1 MIKKSLFVA
10 VSFATILSLFGC
22 NTTDQGKDGLIND
35 DTVRNVSY
43 ENEMDNNM
51 NDVTQEKKRD
61 QYAESRM
68 EVANG
73 AADRVNA
80 LSEVKNA
87 NVVIM
92 NRDAYVAAV
101 LEDKKE
107 GKLTKE
113 METKIADE
121 VKKSNNNIQEVY
133 VSTNPDFVDRMNS
146 YVNKLE
152 DGHPITGIINEFN
165 EVVRRVFPNNR

>member
-10 VSFATILSLFGC
+10 ASFATTLSLFGC

-43 ENEMDNNM
+43 ENETDNNM

-73 AADRVNA
+73 ASDRVNA

-87 NVVIM
+87 NVIVM
-92 NRDAYVAAV
+92 NRNAYVAAV

-113 METKIADE
+113 MEAKIADE
-121 VKKSNNNIQEVY
+121 VKKANNNVQEVY
-133 VSTNPDFVDRMNS
+133 VSTNPDFVDRMNG

-152 DGHPITGIINEFN
+152 DGRPITGIIDEFN

>member
-1 MIKKSLFVA
+1 MIKKSFFVA

-51 NDVTQEKKRD
+51 NDVTEEKKRD
-61 QYAESRM
+61 QYTESRM

-121 VKKSNNNIQEVY
+121 VKKSNSNIQEVY
-133 VSTNPDFVDRMNS
+133 VSTNPYFVNRMNS

-152 DGHPITGIINEFN
+152 DGQPITGIINEFN